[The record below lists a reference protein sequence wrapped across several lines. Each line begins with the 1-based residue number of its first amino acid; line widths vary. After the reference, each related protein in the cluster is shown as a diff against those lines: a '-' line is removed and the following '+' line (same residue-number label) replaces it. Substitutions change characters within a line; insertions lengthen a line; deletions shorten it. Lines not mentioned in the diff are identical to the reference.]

1 MVPLS
6 VNVGVENKLSD
17 EHPDRDDD
25 AVWVFWTK
33 VCVDVQVIKGL
44 GDSDKDKV

>member
-1 MVPLS
+1 MSVFEPLS

-25 AVWVFWTK
+25 AVWVF
-33 VCVDVQVIKGL
+33 
-44 GDSDKDKV
+44 